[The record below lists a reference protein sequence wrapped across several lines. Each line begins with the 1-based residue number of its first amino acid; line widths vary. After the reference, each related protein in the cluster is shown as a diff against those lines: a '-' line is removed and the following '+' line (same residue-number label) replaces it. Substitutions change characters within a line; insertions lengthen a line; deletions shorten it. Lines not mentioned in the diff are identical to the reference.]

1 MTGPKNLHNRGRG
14 QVKQHPGNAVFKAK
28 PGLLIWVILLLLWQ
42 IPLVANLRAPFVAA
56 EKSYNSGNLDDFA
69 SLLLGLKPGND
80 EERAFISYYSAM
92 IEADGSKAKT
102 ILSQLGCKFL
112 PLALKDIAYLS

>member
-42 IPLVANLRAPFVAA
+42 IPLVANLRAPYEAA
-56 EKSYNSGNLDDFA
+56 EKSYNSEIWMKFLAAD
-69 SLLLGLKPGND
+69 GLKPAMMRNGIN
-80 EERAFISYYSAM
+80 SYNSAM
-92 IEADGSKAKT
+92 IEPRQQSQT
-102 ILSQLGCKFL
+102 ILSQLGSKYI
-112 PLALKDIAYLS
+112 P